1 MMNRTVYIAVKDL
14 ANDESNGI
22 YSPKKI
28 SPMINERYISPK
40 KISPMMNRT
49 VYIAEID
56 NDNDES
62 NGIH

>member
-1 MMNRTVYIAVKDL
+1 MNWTVYIAEKDL
-14 ANDESNGI
+14 DNDESNGI
-22 YSPKKI
+22 Y
-28 SPMINERYISPK
+28 SPK